1 MPVVPANTLTAQ
13 ALDAKFARRQR
24 HYSISFV
31 HQPASLPPTPM
42 RQEPHLAPRSPLA
55 PEPPQAPAQPE
66 GSSATSAAWRAATA
80 DATLDDG
87 AHEPA
92 ASTPPRHG
100 HLPLAPEPP
109 PAPEPPQAPAQP
121 EESSATF
128 ASWRDAAEADL
139 DLDSDA
145 REPHEPAA
153 VTPSRSKHSSRRVL
167 LGTSAAALTC
177 MIAAGAYL
185 TRADWMPVAA
195 TTTAAGTDPGKPVA
209 AARDV
214 AALPAP
220 EATTEIPPASQPDP
234 QPPAAPRP
242 ALSAASAA
250 AQATPG
256 LRWTAPAPAPA
267 SKTAE
272 AGAPP
277 PAPASPAPAGPA
289 EARPVALRGSALPL
303 PSPQRPQ
310 MPAPAVITVTAPSAG
325 TTTAPA
331 STPMPPATLPA
342 VEAPPAPE
350 QTATLEAAG
359 VATPNA
365 TDQQLTSTLTL
376 VKQIAMLVHDIQ
388 DENSK
393 RRAQTDTLQT
403 KADALQTRG
412 DELSKRMDAVAAEN
426 TRLHAQVRVL
436 AGRMQSRPVAYQ
448 PRPTPEA
455 RP

>member
-24 HYSISFV
+24 HYSISYT
-31 HQPASLPPTPM
+31 HHPAPLPPGPE
-42 RQEPHLAPRSPLA
+42 RREPLLAPQSP
-55 PEPPQAPAQPE
+55 QVPAQPE

-87 AHEPA
+87 THEPA
-92 ASTPPRHG
+92 AKTPPRHG
-100 HLPLAPEPP
+100 HLSLAPDPT

-121 EESSATF
+121 EGSSATF
-128 ASWRDAAEADL
+128 AAWRDAAGADL

-153 VTPSRSKHSSRRVL
+153 AATPSSSKRPSRRAL
-167 LGTSAAALTC
+167 LGTSAVALSC

-185 TRADWMPVAA
+185 TRADWMPVAT
-195 TTTAAGTDPGKPVA
+195 TTTAAGTDPGNSA
-209 AARDV
+209 AASREV

-220 EATTEIPPASQPDP
+220 DATTEIPPIRQPDP
-234 QPPAAPRP
+234 QPASAPGP

-256 LRWTAPAPAPA
+256 LRWTAPASAPAP
-267 SKTAE
+267 KTAE

-289 EARPVALRGSALPL
+289 EARPVALRGSALPV

-310 MPAPAVITVTAPSAG
+310 MPAPAVVTVTAPSAG

-331 STPMPPATLPA
+331 STPTPPATLPA
-342 VEAPPAPE
+342 VAVETPPAPE
-350 QTATLEAAG
+350 QAATLEAAG
-359 VATPNA
+359 VATPNP
-365 TDQQLTSTLTL
+365 TDQQLTSTLNL

-403 KADALQTRG
+403 RG

-426 TRLHAQVRVL
+426 TRLRAQVRTL
-436 AGRMQSRPVAYQ
+436 AGRIQSRPVAYQ
-448 PRPTPEA
+448 LRPAPAPAPAPEA